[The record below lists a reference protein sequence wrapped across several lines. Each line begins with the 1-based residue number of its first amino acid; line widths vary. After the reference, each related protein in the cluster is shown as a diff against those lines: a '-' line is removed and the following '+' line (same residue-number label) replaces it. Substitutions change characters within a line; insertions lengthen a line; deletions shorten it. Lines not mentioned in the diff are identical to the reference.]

1 MHLCMRPG
9 VWACLFLVMGQC
21 QYARDGR
28 MSNFL
33 RATVALVCLSVA
45 VYWGFLFWLEGDTVR
60 AGFSTTSLGFLG

>member
-21 QYARDGR
+21 QYARDSR

-33 RATVALVCLSVA
+33 RATLDRYLPK
-45 VYWGFLFWLEGDTVR
+45 EGVS
-60 AGFSTTSLGFLG
+60 AYSQ